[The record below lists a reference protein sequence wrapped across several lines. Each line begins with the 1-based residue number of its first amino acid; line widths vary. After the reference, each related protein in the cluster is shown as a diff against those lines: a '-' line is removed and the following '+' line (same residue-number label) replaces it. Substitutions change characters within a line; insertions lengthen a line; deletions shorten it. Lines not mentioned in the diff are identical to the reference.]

1 MITVA
6 GVTKAFGGRKL
17 FENVNTSFAPGNR
30 YGLTGPNGSGKSTFM
45 RIISGAIE
53 PDEGTVRTPRKMT
66 VLEQDHSKFNANGV
80 RDTVLM
86 GNAALWAAM
95 VERDELYAQSETEFT
110 DEMGMRLA
118 EIEVVVAEED
128 GYTAES
134 EAEALL
140 SGLGIGEDLFEA
152 KMADLSGGMKVR
164 VLLAQSLFG
173 KPDAMLLDE
182 PTNHL
187 DLDTIEW
194 LEEYLVRY
202 RGILV
207 VISHDRRFLNSICT
221 HIADIDY
228 ETIITYPG
236 AYDDMVRT
244 KAQIRSRLD
253 QQEHEKRKKISQLN
267 EFIQR
272 FSAGSRAS
280 QVQSRKKRLEKLKTS
295 DIKRS
300 NIARPYIRFP
310 VGAESGKHIV
320 DVQEISKGFGEELLW
335 SGFRAHVN
343 RGDRIGIIGRDG
355 VGKTTLVKV
364 LLGEYE
370 PDDGRYEWSDGVDM
384 GYLPQEHEGT
394 IEPGNT
400 IDHWL
405 HGFKPG
411 AEFEIIRA
419 LLGRMLFRGDEGT
432 KPTATLSG
440 GERVRMLMCKMML
453 EAPNTLVLDEP
464 TNHLDLESIAALADG
479 LAAYQGTLFVVTHD
493 RALLSEACNR
503 IWSIRDGEIIDF
515 KGPYDEYAE
524 RYGA

>member
-1 MITVA
+1 MITVG
-6 GVTKAFGGRKL
+6 GVTKSFGGRKL
-17 FENVNTSFAPGNR
+17 FEDVTTSFSPGNR

-45 RIISGAIE
+45 RIVSGVIE
-53 PDEGTVRTPRKMT
+53 PDEGTIRTPRRMT
-66 VLEQDHSKFNANGV
+66 VLAQDHTLFNEFGV
-80 RDTVLM
+80 RDTVIM
-86 GNAALWAAM
+86 GNKTLWAAM
-95 VERDELYAQSETEFT
+95 QERDELYAQSETEFT

-118 EIEVVVAEED
+118 EIEVTIAEED
-128 GYTAES
+128 GYTAEN

-140 SGLGIGEDLFEA
+140 SGLGITDDLFDA

-164 VLLAQSLFG
+164 ALLAQALFG

-187 DLDTIEW
+187 DLETIEW
-194 LEEYLVRY
+194 LEDYLEGY
-202 RGILV
+202 RGTLV
-207 VISHDRRFLNSICT
+207 VISHDRRFLNSVCT

-236 AYDDMVRT
+236 NYDDMVRL
-244 KAQIRSRLD
+244 KAQIRGRQEREQAQK
-253 QQEHEKRKKISQLN
+253 QQKISELKD
-267 EFIQR
+267 FIQR

-280 QVQSRKKRLEKLKTS
+280 QVQSRKKRLDKLNTS

-300 NIARPYIRFP
+300 NIARPYIRFD
-310 VGAESGKHIV
+310 VKDESGKHIV
-320 DVQEISKGFGEELLW
+320 DIQDLSKSFDGELVW

-370 PDDGRYEWSDGVDM
+370 PDEGEFEWSDGVRRCYM
-384 GYLPQEHEGT
+384 PQEHEDQ
-394 IEPGNT
+394 IEPGST
-400 IDHWL
+400 IDIWL

-411 AEFEIIRA
+411 ADVEDIRA
-419 LLGRMLFRGDEGT
+419 LLGRMLFRGDEGK

-479 LAAYQGTLFVVTHD
+479 LGAYQGTLFLVTHD

-503 IWSIRDGEIIDF
+503 IWSIKDGEIIDF
-515 KGPYDEYAE
+515 RGPYEEFEE
-524 RYGA
+524 RFG

>member
-1 MITVA
+1 MITIS

-17 FENVNTSFAPGNR
+17 FEDVNTSFAPGNR

-45 RIISGAIE
+45 RIVSGALE
-53 PDEGTVRTPRKMT
+53 ADEGTVRKPKRTS
-66 VLEQDHSKFNANGV
+66 VLEQDHSLFNEHGV
-80 RDTVLM
+80 RDTVIM
-86 GNAALWAAM
+86 GNKALWKAM
-95 VERDELYAQSETEFT
+95 QERDALYAQSESEFT

-118 EIEVVVAEED
+118 EIEVVIAEED

-140 SGLGIGEDLFEA
+140 AGLGIGEDMYWTP
-152 KMADLSGGMKVR
+152 MADLSGGQKVR

-194 LEEYLVRY
+194 LEEHLCRY
-202 RGILV
+202 RGVLV
-207 VISHDRRFLNSICT
+207 IISHDRRFLNSVCT

-236 AYDDMVRT
+236 GYDDMVRT
-244 KAQIRSRLD
+244 KAQIRNRVD
-253 QQEHEKRKKISQLN
+253 RDEQQKKKKISQLN

-280 QVQSRKKRLEKLKTS
+280 QVQSRRKRLERLKTS

-300 NIARPYIRFP
+300 NIQRPFIRFAI
-310 VGAESGKHIV
+310 GAESGRHVV
-320 DVQEISKGFGEELLW
+320 DIQDLSKSFGDELVW

-343 RGDRIGIIGRDG
+343 RGERIGIIGRDG
-355 VGKTTLVKV
+355 VGKTTLLKV
-364 LLGEYE
+364 LRGEYE
-370 PDDGRYEWSDGVDM
+370 QDTGNYEWADGVNAA
-384 GYLPQEHEGT
+384 YLPQEHEGT
-394 IEPGNT
+394 IEPGHT
-400 IDHWL
+400 IDRWL

-411 AEFEIIRA
+411 AEFEIIRS

-453 EAPNTLVLDEP
+453 EEPNTLLLDEP
-464 TNHLDLESIAALADG
+464 TNHLDLESIAALAEG
-479 LAAYQGTLFVVTHD
+479 LAAYKGTLFLVTHD
-493 RALLSEACNR
+493 RAMLDEACTR
-503 IWSIRDGEIIDF
+503 IWRISDSEILDF
-515 KGPYDEYAE
+515 RGTYAE
-524 RYGA
+524 FEDRYGH